1 MKTAGQLVGKRGED
15 EACRYLQNL
24 GHKIIE
30 RNWRGSRT
38 ELDIITLAPDG
49 LHFVEVKTRR
59 APALVAP
66 EANVTAAKM
75 RNIVSAA
82 SRYLHGEGRGRFA
95 DAEIFFDVLTVVLDG
110 PDAIINY
117 YPAAFRP
124 MYF

>member
-1 MKTAGQLVGKRGED
+1 MIGKRGED

-24 GHKIIE
+24 GHRIIE
-30 RNWRGSRT
+30 RNWRGSRV

-49 LHFVEVKTRR
+49 LHFVEVKSRR
-59 APALVAP
+59 APVMVAP

-82 SRYLHGEGRGRFA
+82 SRYLHTSGRGRFA
-95 DAEIFFDVLTVVLDG
+95 GAEIFFDVVTVVFEG
-110 PDAIINY
+110 PEAVICY